1 MITIDGGCHCG
12 ELSYEAEIDPALVEI
27 CHCEDCQVLSG
38 SAFRV
43 VVPVPE
49 SAFKLTSGKP
59 KTYIKTAES
68 GAKRIQAFC
77 SHCGSQIYSTSATPG
92 NRTIGIRVGTI
103 RQRRSL
109 APSAQYWCR
118 SALPWIDA
126 LPNLPK
132 TMQE

>member
-1 MITIDGGCHCG
+1 
-12 ELSYEAEIDPALVEI
+12 LSYEAEIDPALVEI

-49 SAFKLTSGKP
+49 SAFKLKSGEP

-77 SHCGSQIYSTSATPG
+77 PHCGSQIYSTSATPG

-109 APSAQYWCR
+109 LPSAQYWCR